1 MTQNGKAETEPLEGL
16 EEERPMPKEVLDS
29 PEMKAK
35 IAKAKA
41 RARQGR
47 TGPGKT
53 ADDLLNLA
61 REQRGV
67 DSRT

>member
-1 MTQNGKAETEPLEGL
+1 MSANGKPPTEPLEGM
-16 EEERPMPKEVLDS
+16 EREKPMPREVLDS
-29 PEMKAK
+29 PEMQAK
-35 IAKAKA
+35 IAKARA
-41 RARQGR
+41 RARRGR

-53 ADDLLNLA
+53 ADDLLSLA